1 MSLGRASAENNVRA
15 KTGLPPGCCGLNGT
29 EPTVHDHVSNK
40 RLVHVLTQR
49 WRFEQGASPARPGAG
64 RAPCSLRRWAG
75 HLAWPHLALPCA
87 GPRRTASPGTCASPA
102 APSPRRV
109 RSSLQPNGRI
119 SKLPGENRRS
129 AASHQVNRCNIM
141 TRQKCFSVRHIPG
154 IDSSCVCLVF
164 VPSSW
169 LEAPQTLGSPEN

>member
-1 MSLGRASAENNVRA
+1 MSGPRQGCLPMLWFKRHGADCPRSCFKQETRSRVNTEMEIRAGSLPREARGRQSSVQPAPLGRSP
-15 KTGLPPGCCGLNGT
+15 GL
-29 EPTVHDHVSNK
+29 
-40 RLVHVLTQR
+40 
-49 WRFEQGASPARPGAG
+49 ASPGPALRGAPAHG
-64 RAPCSLRRWAG
+64 
-75 HLAWPHLALPCA
+75 
-87 GPRRTASPGTCASPA
+87 SPGTCASPA
-102 APSPRRV
+102 APSPHRV
-109 RSSLQPNGRI
+109 RSSLEPNGRI

-141 TRQKCFSVRHIPG
+141 TRQKCFSVCHIAG